1 MNVQKLFELIKILI
15 LIANY
20 IKSGTGAKAARK
32 IFANVKFDAFEND
45 HVKQLLGKIKQ
56 STPRITFP
64 QRLKKNI
71 QNLKKKKSLKNNRER

>member
-1 MNVQKLFELIKILI
+1 MI

-20 IKSGTGAKAARK
+20 IKNGTGTKAVRK

-45 HVKQLLGKIKQ
+45 HVKQLLGKIQQ

-64 QRLKKNI
+64 QRLTKRNS
-71 QNLKKKKSLKNNRER
+71 NFFLKKKILKE